1 MPRGSASCRVGS
13 IPWTSGFTGKP
24 ATETL
29 RCHWRGAGWWCA
41 SSRALLRTAPA
52 GGHHSDGVSRTD
64 GLDFELNESQR
75 KLVGMVRDFCVR
87 EVKPHAQEWDREE
100 RFPREVVGQLGE
112 LGLLGMTVPEE
123 LGGSELDT
131 LSVACV
137 VEEIARWDG
146 SLGLTVASHNGL
158 GTSHLLKFGSD
169 DLRKRYIPDIAAGKK
184 LAAWGLTEP
193 GSGSDAAGMRTTAVR
208 KDKSW
213 VLNGAKMFITQGTVG
228 DVFVVLA
235 LTDPNKRQKGVTAFL
250 LEKGMKGF
258 SQRALH
264 GKLGMRSSDT
274 AELVLED
281 VFVEDWRRIGEVGGG
296 FVDTLKILDKG
307 RITIGALS
315 VGLGRGAL
323 EESVLYSKE
332 RKAFGK
338 PIADFQALRWMMA
351 DMATELDA
359 ARLLVHRA
367 ATLCDAGRPYTTEAS
382 MGKLFASEAACRA
395 AAHGVQIHGG
405 YGFTKEFLV
414 ERIYRDVKLCTIGEG
429 TSEIQRMVIARE
441 LLKA

>member
-1 MPRGSASCRVGS
+1 M
-13 IPWTSGFTGKP
+13 I
-24 ATETL
+24 
-29 RCHWRGAGWWCA
+29 
-41 SSRALLRTAPA
+41 
-52 GGHHSDGVSRTD
+52 
-64 GLDFELNESQR
+64 DFEPSESQQ
-75 KLVGMVRDFCVR
+75 KLVAMVRDFCLR
-87 EVKPHAQEWDREE
+87 EVKPHAGEWDREE
-100 RFPREVVGQLGE
+100 RFPRETVAQLGE
-112 LGLLGMTVPEE
+112 LGLLGMAVPEE
-123 LGGSELDT
+123 LGGAQLDT
-131 LSVACV
+131 VSIAMV

-146 SLGLTVASHNGL
+146 SLALTVASHNGL
-158 GTSHLLKFGSD
+158 GTSHILRFGSD
-169 DLRKRYIPDIAAGKK
+169 ELRRRFIPEIASGRK

-193 GSGSDAAGMRTTAVR
+193 GSGSDAAALRTTAVR
-208 KDKSW
+208 RGSGW

-235 LTDPNKRQKGVTAFL
+235 LTSPEKRQKGVTAFV
-250 LEKGMKGF
+250 LERAMKGF
-258 SQRALH
+258 SQRPLH

-274 AELVLED
+274 AELILED
-281 VFVEDWRRIGEVGGG
+281 VFVPDENRIGAVDHG
-296 FVDTLKILDKG
+296 FVDTLRILDKG

-315 VGLGRGAL
+315 VGLARGAL
-323 EESVLYSKE
+323 EESVAYAKE

-351 DMATELDA
+351 DMATELEA
-359 ARLLVHRA
+359 ARLLVWRA
-367 ATLCDAGRPYTTEAS
+367 ARLADEKRPFTREAA

>member
-1 MPRGSASCRVGS
+1 
-13 IPWTSGFTGKP
+13 
-24 ATETL
+24 L
-29 RCHWRGAGWWCA
+29 N
-41 SSRALLRTAPA
+41 
-52 GGHHSDGVSRTD
+52 
-64 GLDFELNESQR
+64 FELNESQR
-75 KLVGMVRDFCVR
+75 KLVATVRDFCVR

-100 RFPREVVGQLGE
+100 RFPKEVVEHIGQ

-123 LGGSELDT
+123 LGGSALDT

-146 SLGLTVASHNGL
+146 SLALTVASHNGL
-158 GTSHLLKFGSD
+158 GTSHLLRFGSD
-169 DLRKRYIPDIAAGKK
+169 DLRRRYIPEIAAGRK
-184 LAAWGLTEP
+184 LAAWALTEP

-208 KDKSW
+208 KDKGW

-235 LTDPNKRQKGVTAFL
+235 LSDPGKRQKGVTAFL

-258 SQRALH
+258 SQRPLH

-274 AELVLED
+274 AELVMED
-281 VFVEDWRRIGEVGGG
+281 VYVEDWRRIGEVGGG

-307 RITIGALS
+307 RITIGALA

-323 EESVLYSKE
+323 EESVAYATD

-359 ARLLVHRA
+359 ARLLVWRA
-367 ATLCDAGRPYTTEAS
+367 AFLCDEGKPYTREAAVA
-382 MGKLFASEAACRA
+382 KLFASEAACRA
-395 AAHGVQIHGG
+395 AAQGVQIHGG

-429 TSEIQRMVIARE
+429 TSEIQRLVIARE

>member
-1 MPRGSASCRVGS
+1 M
-13 IPWTSGFTGKP
+13 
-24 ATETL
+24 
-29 RCHWRGAGWWCA
+29 
-41 SSRALLRTAPA
+41 
-52 GGHHSDGVSRTD
+52 
-64 GLDFELNESQR
+64 DFGLNESQR
-75 KLVGMVRDFCVR
+75 KLVQMVRDFCVR
-87 EVKPHAQEWDREE
+87 EVKPHAQEWDRDE
-100 RFPREVVGQLGE
+100 RFPREVVSQLGE

-123 LGGSELDT
+123 LGGSQLDT
-131 LSVACV
+131 VSVAAV

-146 SLGLTVASHNGL
+146 SLALTVASHNGL
-158 GTSHLLKFGSD
+158 GTSHLLRFGSEE
-169 DLRKRYIPDIAAGKK
+169 LRQRYIPDIAAGRK

-193 GSGSDAAGMRTTAVR
+193 GSGSDAAGMRSTAVR
-208 KDKSW
+208 KDKGW

-235 LTDPNKRQKGVTAFL
+235 LTDPDRRQKGVTAFL
-250 LEKGMKGF
+250 LEKSLAGF
-258 SQRALH
+258 SQRPLH

-274 AELVLED
+274 AELVMED
-281 VFVEDWRRIGEVGGG
+281 VYVEDWRRIGEVGSG

-323 EESVLYSKE
+323 EESVLYARE

-338 PIADFQALRWMMA
+338 SIADFQALRFMMA

-367 ATLCDAGRPYTTEAS
+367 ANLADQGRGYTSEAA

-395 AAHGVQIHGG
+395 AACGVQIHGG
-405 YGFTKEFLV
+405 YGFTREFLV

-429 TSEIQRMVIARE
+429 TSEIQRLVIARE

>member
-1 MPRGSASCRVGS
+1 
-13 IPWTSGFTGKP
+13 
-24 ATETL
+24 
-29 RCHWRGAGWWCA
+29 
-41 SSRALLRTAPA
+41 
-52 GGHHSDGVSRTD
+52 
-64 GLDFELNESQR
+64 LDFDLNESQQ
-75 KLVGMVRDFCVR
+75 KLVSMVRDFCVR
-87 EVKPHAQEWDREE
+87 EVKPYATQWDREE
-100 RFPREVVGQLGE
+100 AFPREVVAQLGE

-123 LGGSELDT
+123 LGGAALDT

-146 SLGLTVASHNGL
+146 SLALTVASHNGL
-158 GTSHLLKFGSD
+158 GTSHLLRFGTD
-169 DLRKRYIPDIAAGKK
+169 ELRKRFIPDIAAGKK
-184 LAAWGLTEP
+184 LAAWALTEP
-193 GSGSDAAGMRTTAVR
+193 GSGSDAAGMRSTAVR
-208 KDKSW
+208 KDKGW
-213 VLNGAKMFITQGTVG
+213 VLNGSKMFITQGTVG

-235 LTDPNKRQKGVTAFL
+235 LNDPSMKQKGVTAFL
-250 LEKGMKGF
+250 LEKGMAGF
-258 SQRALH
+258 SQRPLH

-274 AELVLED
+274 AELVFEECY
-281 VFVEDWRRIGEVGGG
+281 VEDWRRIGEVGGG
-296 FVDTLKILDKG
+296 FIDTLRILDKG

-323 EESVLYSKE
+323 EESLSYSRE

-338 PIADFQALRWMMA
+338 SISDFQALRWMMA

-367 ATLCDAGRPYTTEAS
+367 ALLCDQGKPYSSEAA

-405 YGFTKEFLV
+405 YGFTKEYLV

-429 TSEIQRMVIARE
+429 TSEIQRLVIARE